1 MLVFDGEAVPNTN
14 LKGRWALLALIGGLG
29 FQAVQAAGGVS
40 TAPLVDFSGLPDS
53 AWDQSLDPKGEPHP
67 VLARLVADRDQ
78 VRPGETFRL
87 GVQLQQK
94 TNWHTYWKSPGD
106 IGLRTKIQ
114 WSLPPDSVA
123 TDFEFPV
130 PERFDQEGII
140 SYGYDG
146 QAFFFS
152 EVTLPDTTA
161 GGVVDLGAQVDWLVC
176 EVACIP
182 GQAELSLPI
191 EVVGPGEPI
200 EPNVFSELFD
210 HFEAQHPA
218 DPLSIQ
224 EFNVE
229 HALSASAVHPGDE
242 FQLAIVLS
250 PTTDAPVEFSA
261 DLGTWPAFAPIVS
274 DSWMPMDAR
283 VDATDG
289 GGLKV
294 LLSGMAYE
302 LEDLPEGEH
311 VGGLLQVQVGEKQIA
326 TEVVVPLPFAA
337 LGSPTVASQSPLL
350 AVGSAPQE
358 AAPQPLEEAP
368 ADSAPGSEI
377 GLLKMLGLAFLG
389 GVLLNIMPCVLP
401 VLSLKLYSLVEQ
413 ADVSQG
419 ERRMAGL
426 AYTLGIVLSFWALA
440 AVLIGLRS
448 SLGLGLGWGFQF
460 QYPPYVL
467 ALATVVFVFG
477 LSLFGVFE
485 VPAFGANKANEASQ
499 GEGAVG
505 YLLTGAFATLLA
517 TPCSAPFLGTGMG
530 LAFSLPAWG
539 ILLAFTAAGLGLAAP
554 FLLVAFVP
562 ALFQFL
568 PRPGAW
574 MESFKQ
580 LLGFTLMATTVWLVD
595 VFMAQTGQ
603 EGGTGL
609 LAFFVF
615 VGLGAWVFGRWG
627 GLGRTGKQQA
637 TAFVVALV
645 ISGLGGRTFLVLE
658 PAESVPVTSEL
669 SVELDFSEE
678 VPWQAFSEERV
689 AQLSG
694 STVFIDFTADWCLTC
709 KVNEKQ
715 VLNTATV
722 RDAMAELGV
731 IPLMADWTRR
741 DEVISEW
748 LRRFGR
754 AGVPFYLVLPA
765 DPEADPIALPEV
777 ITPGLVV
784 EALRAGAGQG

>member
-1 MLVFDGEAVPNTN
+1 MTH
-14 LKGRWALLALIGGLG
+14 LKWNCRWALLAFLG
-29 FQAVQAAGGVS
+29 SLAVPTAHAGSVDNP
-40 TAPLVDFSGLPDS
+40 APLVDFSGLPAS
-53 AWDQSLDPKGEPHP
+53 AWDQSLDPQGKPHP
-67 VLARLVADRDQ
+67 VLARLVADRDA
-78 VRPGETFRL
+78 VRPGESFRL

-106 IGLRTKIQ
+106 IGLRTQIQ
-114 WSLPPDSVA
+114 WSLPSGA
-123 TDFEFPV
+123 EASDFEFPV

-152 EVTLPDTTA
+152 EVTLSEATPGTQ
-161 GGVVDLGAQVDWLVC
+161 VELGAEVDWLVC

-182 GQAELSLPI
+182 GRAELTLPI
-191 EVVGPGEPI
+191 DNVGPQGAS
-200 EPNVFSELFD
+200 EPNAYSELFD
-210 HFEAQHPA
+210 HFEARHPSH
-218 DPLSIQ
+218 PVSIK

-229 HALSASAVHPGDE
+229 HALSDSAVHPGDE

-250 PTTDAPVEFSA
+250 PTTDAPLQFSVDA
-261 DLGTWPAFAPIVS
+261 GTWPAFTPIVS

-283 VDATDG
+283 VDATEG

-302 LEDLPEGEH
+302 LEELPEGEH
-311 VGGLLQVQVGEKQIA
+311 VGGLLQLQVGEKRIA
-326 TEVVVPLPFAA
+326 TEVVVPLPFVA
-337 LGSPTVASQSPLL
+337 LGTETVASQSPLL
-350 AVGSAPQE
+350 SAGAGDVPAE
-358 AAPQPLEEAP
+358 GPPSEPLENAESTP
-368 ADSAPGSEI
+368 SPGSDI

-389 GVLLNIMPCVLP
+389 GMLLNVMPCVLP

-413 ADVSQG
+413 SDVSQA
-419 ERRMAGL
+419 ERRVAGL
-426 AYTLGIVLSFWALA
+426 AYTAGIVLSFWALA
-440 AVLIGLRS
+440 GVLIGLRS

-485 VPAFGANKANEASQ
+485 VPAIGANKANDASQ

-539 ILLAFTAAGLGLAAP
+539 ILLAFSAAGLGLAAP

-562 ALFQFL
+562 ALFRFL
-568 PRPGAW
+568 PKPGAW

-595 VFMAQTGQ
+595 VFMAQTGR

-615 VGLGAWVFGRWG
+615 VGLGAWIFGRWG
-627 GLGRTGKQQA
+627 GLGRTGRQQGSA
-637 TAFVVALV
+637 LAVAVV
-645 ISGLGGRTFLVLE
+645 ISALAGRAFLVME
-658 PAESVPVTSEL
+658 PAESAVVGSEL
-669 SVELDFSEE
+669 SVDLDFTEE
-678 VPWQAFSEERV
+678 IPWQAFSEERV
-689 AQLSG
+689 ASLAG
-694 STVFIDFTADWCLTC
+694 RTVFIDFTADWCLTC

-715 VLNTATV
+715 VLNTETV
-722 RDAMAELGV
+722 RTAMAELGV
-731 IPLMADWTRR
+731 VPLMADWTRR

-748 LRRFGR
+748 LQRFGR

-765 DPEADPIALPEV
+765 DPEAAPIALPEV
-777 ITPGLVV
+777 ITPGSVV
-784 EALRAGAGQG
+784 DALRAGAGKG